1 MNLKKLCYIG
11 AFVGSSI
18 GGYAPVLWGGSMF
31 SLSGVLLSM
40 VGGLAGIW
48 VGYRIGQ
55 SIL

>member
-18 GGYAPVLWGGSMF
+18 GGYVPVLWGGSMF
-31 SLSGVLLSM
+31 SVSGVLLSM

-48 VGYRIGQ
+48 VGYRIEQ

>member
-1 MNLKKLCYIG
+1 MDLKKLCWIG
-11 AFVGSSI
+11 AIVGSSI
-18 GGYAPVLWGGSMF
+18 GGYVPVLWGGSML

-48 VGYRIGQ
+48 IGYRIGQ

>member
-1 MNLKKLCYIG
+1 MTLKRLCYIG

-18 GGYAPVLWGGSMF
+18 GGYVPVLWGGS
-31 SLSGVLLSM
+31 LLSFTSVTLGL